1 MDKVVSKSSALWAR
15 RERESA
21 KELDPMIIG
30 EFSQISS
37 ICKDAK
43 IDRIVVALDERRGK
57 LPVEQLL
64 ACRMKGIRVE
74 EGASFTEEL
83 NGRISVENLYPSALI
98 FSDGFTRSRLFKRSK
113 KYFDAVISILAMVF
127 AFPIGLMIAIA
138 IKLDSE
144 GPIFYEQERVGK
156 DGKTF
161 KLKKFRSMQ
170 NDAEKD
176 GPVWAGLEDSRV
188 TRVGRI
194 IRKMR
199 LDEMPQIINVMKQE
213 MSFVGPRPERPFF
226 VKRLERQVPYYF
238 YRHSV
243 RPGITGW
250 AQLCYSYGASKED
263 AIEKLKY
270 DLYYIK
276 NMSLIFDLTIILETI
291 KVVIWGRGAR

>member
-1 MDKVVSKSSALWAR
+1 
-15 RERESA
+15 
-21 KELDPMIIG
+21 MIIG
-30 EFSQISS
+30 DFNQIFS
-37 ICKDAK
+37 ICEDAK
-43 IDRIVVALDERRGK
+43 IDRIIVALDERRGK
-57 LPVEQLL
+57 LPIEQLL
-64 ACRMKGIRVE
+64 SCRMKGIRVE
-74 EGASFTEEL
+74 EAVSFTEEL

-98 FSDGFTRSRLFKRSK
+98 FSNGFKRSRLFKRGK
-113 KYFDAVISILAMVF
+113 KYFDVVIAILAMIF
-127 AFPIGLMIAIA
+127 AFPIGFMIAMA

-156 DGKTF
+156 DGKVF
-161 KLKKFRSMQ
+161 NLKKFRSMQ
-170 NDAEKD
+170 IDAEKD
-176 GPVWAGLEDSRV
+176 GPVWARVEDDRA

-199 LDEMPQIINVMKQE
+199 LDEMPQLINVLKQE

-226 VKRLERQVPYYF
+226 VRRLEREIPYYF

-250 AQLCYSYGASKED
+250 AQLCYPYGACKED

-276 NMSLIFDLTIILETI
+276 NFSVIFDLTIILETI
-291 KVVIWGRGAR
+291 KTVIWGRGAR

>member
-1 MDKVVSKSSALWAR
+1 
-15 RERESA
+15 
-21 KELDPMIIG
+21 
-30 EFSQISS
+30 
-37 ICKDAK
+37 
-43 IDRIVVALDERRGK
+43 
-57 LPVEQLL
+57 
-64 ACRMKGIRVE
+64 
-74 EGASFTEEL
+74 
-83 NGRISVENLYPSALI
+83 
-98 FSDGFTRSRLFKRSK
+98 
-113 KYFDAVISILAMVF
+113 MVF

-270 DLYYIK
+270 DLYYVK
-276 NMSLIFDLTIILETI
+276 NMSFIFDLTIILETI
-291 KVVIWGRGAR
+291 KVVIWGKGAR